1 MKILKQGAEA
11 ILYLTKANTILKKR
25 IPKSYRI
32 KELDDERRKSTI
44 RRELKLL
51 EKASQLENVPKIISS
66 SEENFEI
73 EIEKIDSPLVK
84 DIIDTVEDKQRI
96 LISRKIGEG
105 VKKLHNLN
113 IIHGDL
119 TTSNMI
125 YVSDNKEHRKSV
137 NNKKF
142 SHVGSSIKSI
152 SREQVG
158 GEGKNDGFKIY
169 LIDFGLGFHSHKIED
184 KAVDLH
190 LLRQALESK
199 HYKHYENSYKGVL
212 EGYKICNNYSD
223 IIKRLEAVEKR
234 GRYKRKK

>member
-11 ILYLTKANTILKKR
+11 VLYLTKANTILKKR

-105 VKKLHNLN
+105 VKKLHNLS

-119 TTSNMI
+119 TTSNMFF
-125 YVSDNKEHRKSV
+125 S
-137 NNKKF
+137 KKD
-142 SHVGSSIKSI
+142 K
-152 SREQVG
+152 
-158 GEGKNDGFKIY
+158 KIIF
-169 LIDFGLGFHSHKIED
+169 IDFGLGFISEKLED
-184 KAVDLH
+184 KTVDLH
-190 LLRQALESK
+190 LLRQAVDSK
-199 HYKHYENSYKGVL
+199 HYIHAEEIFKEVL
-212 EGYKICNNYSD
+212 TGYKPD
-223 IIKRLEAVEKR
+223 KDFTTRFEKVEKR
-234 GRYKRKK
+234 GRYKHKH